1 VIRSLLI
8 ANRGEIA
15 VRVARSC
22 KRLGIR
28 SIAVFSDADRDAP
41 HVAAADEAFWIGP
54 SPARDSYLRADV
66 IMEVARRA
74 GADGIHPGYGFLS
87 EKAELPTL
95 CEAAGLV
102 FVGPSADRIAAMG
115 QKIGS
120 KIIAAR
126 AGVPSVP
133 GYVGED
139 QSDERL
145 VEEAK
150 LTGFPLMVK
159 ASAGGGGRGM
169 RRVFSMDE
177 LRPALEIARREAEAA
192 FGDPALLIEKLV
204 LRPRHLE
211 VQIAGDKHG
220 NVVHLF
226 ERDCSVQRKN
236 QKLLEEAPAPNLPA
250 SIRDKL
256 LERAVALGRAI
267 SYDNLGT
274 VEFILEEGE
283 TEPWFLEMNTRL
295 QVEHP
300 VTEAITGFDLVDW
313 QIRIACGE
321 PLPARQDEIRERGHA
336 IEARITAERADHDF
350 RPDIGR
356 ITAYREPRT
365 IRVDSG
371 VTEGSDVTLY
381 YDSLLAK
388 AVAFGETRAESC
400 ARLIA
405 GLRDFVI
412 SGPATTIPFLIA
424 AVEHPIFAEGRA
436 TTRFI
441 EDAFAG
447 GWASQRIDAP
457 LARAVAAI
465 VFATSDTEQA
475 QSAWRKLAGFR
486 VLGPAGG
493 LASSRV
499 IVQEDEAEH
508 TLTVEALRHG
518 RYRVVENDER
528 LEIDVKRREG
538 TLEIAS
544 NGRVVHVPFHL
555 EGSYLSLAM
564 GEERYAFTVSTEIE
578 KAAGASGSSKSGAIL
593 SPMPGIVSD
602 VKVAVGDTVD
612 AKQVVVV
619 IESMKLFISL
629 ESPAAGTV
637 KEVACVPGETVR
649 AGARLILVEPTQE

>member
-15 VRVARSC
+15 VRIARSC

-54 SPARDSYLRADV
+54 SPARDSYLRVDA

-95 CEAAGLV
+95 CEAVGLV

-220 NVVHLF
+220 NVVHLY

-274 VEFILEEGE
+274 VEFILEDGE
-283 TEPWFLEMNTRL
+283 AEPWFLEMNTRL

-321 PLPARQDEIRERGHA
+321 PLPVRQDEIRERGHA

-350 RPDIGR
+350 RPDIGH

-371 VTEGSDVTLY
+371 VAEGSDVTLY

-388 AVAFGETRAESC
+388 AIAFGETRAESC
-400 ARLIA
+400 ARLTA

-412 SGPATTIPFLIA
+412 SGPSTTIPFLIA

-447 GWASQRIDAP
+447 GWAPQRTDAP
-457 LARAVAAI
+457 LARAIAAI
-465 VFATSDTEQA
+465 AFVTADTQEA
-475 QSAWRKLAGFR
+475 HAAWRQLSGFR
-486 VLGPAGG
+486 LLGPAGG

-499 IVQEDEAEH
+499 IVQEDQAEH
-508 TLTVEALRHG
+508 TLTVEALRNG
-518 RYRVVENDER
+518 RFRVVENGER
-528 LEIDVKRREG
+528 VEIDVKRLEG
-538 TLEIAS
+538 LLEIAS
-544 NGRVVHVPFHL
+544 KGRVVHVPFHL
-555 EGSYLSLAM
+555 EGANLSLAI

-578 KAAGASGSSKSGAIL
+578 KAAGASGSTKSGAIL

-637 KEVACVPGETVR
+637 KEVACVPGATVQ
-649 AGARLILVEPTQE
+649 AGARLIFIEPAS